1 MIIRRIAIVTV
12 ILFALATPL
21 FLAAGVAGFV
31 PAGPQAVSLGPG
43 LGFGTWA
50 FTGKDK
56 AGVVW
61 TGTLGIEK
69 LDASQFDPQKYIAQG
84 NLRIENAGGDGKGAN
99 PPDPVR
105 SRDTRFHDGSGI
117 GLRRGGLH
125 RCSLARREA
134 PDQGNL
140 AGNRSVV
147 QREGEA
153 RRQRGRMVGDADRE
167 VIPVRALTPA
177 PAGNTMSPRWMAMVS
192 EQEFVASRKKQILSM
207 MM

>member
-21 FLAAGVAGFV
+21 FLAAGFV

-84 NLRIENAGGDGKGAN
+84 NLRIESAGGDGKGAN
-99 PPDPVR
+99 PPIRYDPA
-105 SRDTRFHDGSGI
+105 TRVFTMGAESDYGGAVYTAVLSPDGKRLTKGTW
-117 GLRRGGLH
+117 
-125 RCSLARREA
+125 RETERWS
-134 PDQGNL
+134 NEKEK
-140 AGNRSVV
+140 RVV
-147 QREGEA
+147 SEGEWSA
-153 RRQRGRMVGDADRE
+153 TRIE
-167 VIPVRALTPA
+167 
-177 PAGNTMSPRWMAMVS
+177 
-192 EQEFVASRKKQILSM
+192 K
-207 MM
+207 